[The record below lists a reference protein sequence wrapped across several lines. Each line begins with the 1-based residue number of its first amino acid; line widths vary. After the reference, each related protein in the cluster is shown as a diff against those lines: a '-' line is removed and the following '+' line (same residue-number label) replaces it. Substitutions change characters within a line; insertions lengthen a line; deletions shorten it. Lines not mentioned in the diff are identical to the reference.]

1 MATSNSTP
9 IYTTLTDVT
18 SVESVW
24 EVESEIYGEE
34 LSVCN
39 DSIGQKV
46 KKAAKPR
53 AQNYPYG
60 YRL

>member
-1 MATSNSTP
+1 MAISNSTP

-39 DSIGQKV
+39 GIGQKV
-46 KKAAKPR
+46 KKAPKPR